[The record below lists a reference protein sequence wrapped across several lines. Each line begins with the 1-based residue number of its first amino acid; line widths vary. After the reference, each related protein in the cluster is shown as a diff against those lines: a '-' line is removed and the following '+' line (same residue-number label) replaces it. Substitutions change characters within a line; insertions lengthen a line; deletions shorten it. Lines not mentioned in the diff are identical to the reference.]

1 MLPLALTGL
10 LALSACQLADDDD
23 PADKA
28 HRLNSMKSFPLHD
41 YIPDPSSDGAKA
53 ILKAQWILTKPCMV
67 KLGFPGFATLDV
79 KAVESTYPVRQGA
92 LAGGGRSGED
102 DFYGVDDPERAAE
115 HGYHDRHD
123 EDTGEAGTSQPQE
136 YPAAQYAALTGSFSP
151 GDSHSAHGHA
161 IPEGGCMG
169 EAMRKIYGPAPKATK
184 VNGVKLSGYY
194 SLAFQLWYESHKEA
208 RKEHAWKKADREWSS
223 CMKEKGFRYPNP
235 DEASTDTDWLRTGK
249 PSAKEKKT
257 AAADARCKLDTGYI
271 DTVHGIDS
279 RVQKASIAQHKK
291 ALDDLQAAYDRSVGK
306 ARKIIADAS

>member
-136 YPAAQYAALTGSFSP
+136 YPAAQYAALTGSFSRRQPLRARTRHP
-151 GDSHSAHGHA
+151 GGRLHGGGDAQDLRPRAQGDEGQRRQAQRVLLPRLPAVVRVPQGGAQGARLEEGRPRVVVLHEGEGLPLPEPGRGVHGH
-161 IPEGGCMG
+161 
-169 EAMRKIYGPAPKATK
+169 RLAP
-184 VNGVKLSGYY
+184 
-194 SLAFQLWYESHKEA
+194 
-208 RKEHAWKKADREWSS
+208 DREAVGQG
-223 CMKEKGFRYPNP
+223 EEDGGR
-235 DEASTDTDWLRTGK
+235 
-249 PSAKEKKT
+249 
-257 AAADARCKLDTGYI
+257 DARCKLDTGYI